1 MLSRRR
7 LFIEKK
13 HDNLLII
20 KKSRNFAARMCSL
33 ERFKIDLKGLQPG
46 DTVVEYSLGD
56 DYFEAIEAP
65 EVRSGALH
73 VSVAI
78 RRQTGFFELLFH
90 TSGMVVVP
98 CDLCLDDMEQS
109 IEADNRLV
117 AKFGDADD
125 EDDEVVTVS
134 EDEGILDLSWLI
146 YEFIALAIPIRHVHA
161 PGKCN
166 AAMIRALEE
175 HSSDRSSDEESTKP
189 IDPRWEALLKVKDDK

>member
-46 DTVVEYSLGD
+46 ETVVEYSLGD

-73 VSVAI
+73 
-78 RRQTGFFELLFH
+78 
-90 TSGMVVVP
+90 
-98 CDLCLDDMEQS
+98 LDDMEQS

-125 EDDEVVTVS
+125 EDDEVVTVN